1 MKQKK
6 LNITVSPEGSLEV
19 LQLKTIKN
27 FAPLWNRWQN
37 YPNANRMVT
46 RLKLYLTNIG
56 WLFAGKIFR
65 MGLSMIA
72 GIWVARYLGAQMF
85 GILSFCMAV
94 ALLFRPMAMFQL
106 EGICVR
112 ELISAPDKKDE
123 ILGSA
128 FLLSLGAGVL
138 AMMAALGLI
147 HILHPDKQLYI
158 LIVAIAGTGLVFF
171 SFEIF
176 EYWFQAKV
184 RSKATVLSRTIV
196 LCMGAVL
203 KITGIFFNAG
213 IFYFAWINTIESIL
227 MGISLLIAY
236 RLSGN
241 TLMALKIRWQW
252 MNKLFSDA
260 WPLALSGMAAT
271 IYLRIDKIMI
281 GQIMDATQVGI
292 YTAAT
297 RLAEAWYFL
306 PICIMTS
313 LYPAVVKAIKNRSK
327 VQDIRMQQMYNMM
340 VLLGYVTIIIT
351 AVFAEPLIVFLFGP
365 EYEPAS
371 QILVLYIWSGL
382 FVNIAMVKAAW
393 LKAMNFTKIQ
403 FVSTLAGAVIN
414 VGLNLCFIKHY
425 GVIGAAWATI
435 ISYAVEGYFILFVFP
450 QTRKQAKM
458 ITKAM
463 YKPIVRINKIL

>member
-1 MKQKK
+1 MIIKSIKKFEPFWDNYLHKYPNVSRVFKK
-6 LNITVSPEGSLEV
+6 LKI
-19 LQLKTIKN
+19 
-27 FAPLWNRWQN
+27 
-37 YPNANRMVT
+37 
-46 RLKLYLTNIG
+46 YLTNIG
-56 WLFAGKIFR
+56 WLFAGRIFR
-65 MGLSMIA
+65 MVLSMIA

-112 ELISAPDKKDE
+112 ELVTTPEKKDE

-128 FLLSLGAGVL
+128 FILSIGAGLL
-138 AMMAALGLI
+138 AFMAAMGLI
-147 HILHPDKQLYI
+147 HLLHPEKQNYTI
-158 LIVAIAGTGLVFF
+158 IVAIAGTGLVFF
-171 SFEIF
+171 SFEVF
-176 EYWFQAKV
+176 EFWFQAKV
-184 RSKATVLSRTIV
+184 KSKATVVSRTIV
-196 LCMGAVL
+196 LSIGATL
-203 KITGIFFNAG
+203 KIAGIFLNAG
-213 IFYFAWINTIESIL
+213 IFYFVWINTIETIMTGL
-227 MGISLLIAY
+227 SLLLAY
-236 RLSGN
+236 HLSGN
-241 TLMALKIRWQW
+241 TLMTLKIRWNW
-252 MNKLFSDA
+252 IKKLFFDA

-281 GQIMDATQVGI
+281 GQMTDASQVGI

-313 LYPAVVKAIKNRSK
+313 LYPAIVKALKNKSK
-327 VQDIRMQQMYNMM
+327 EQDARMQEMYKMM
-340 VLLGYVTIIIT
+340 VLLGYTTAIIT
-351 AVFAEPLIVFLFGP
+351 VLFAKPLIAFLFGP

-403 FVSTLAGAVIN
+403 FASTLAGAVIN
-414 VGLNLCFIKHY
+414 IGLNLFLIKHY

-435 ISYAVEGYFILFVFP
+435 ISYAIEGYFILFFFP
-450 QTRKQAKM
+450 ETRRQAKM

-463 YKPIVRINKIL
+463 YNPVVKVNKIF